1 MNLKDRMQR
10 AGPIW
15 KQVVRRTDSFIRQ
28 AAIDGGSAGV
38 HTVAAILAGDK
49 LISVIEVTTT
59 TAALVDRTSEFL
71 GINKSGNGAIQA
83 ADGQIDNTGGTDT
96 TGDALIVTWEAYEE
110 R

>member
-15 KQVVRRTDSFIRQ
+15 KKIVRRNDSFIRQ
-28 AAIDGGSAGV
+28 AAIAGGSAGV
-38 HTVAAILAGDK
+38 HTVAGILAGDK
-49 LISVIEVTTT
+49 LISVIEVTVT

-71 GINKSGNGAIQA
+71 GTKKSGNGAIQA
-83 ADGQIDNTGGTDT
+83 VDGQIDNTGGTDT
-96 TGDALIVTWEAYEE
+96 TSDSLLVTWEAYEE